1 MKKIIFTL
9 AAVFFLLSG
18 IVFAQEISIRYSAR
32 TGDRGFDSSLSK
44 MNIEARSNMDGF
56 MARLSTNYGVP
67 RAKIEM
73 MITEMNMPPAD
84 AYMTCKIS
92 TIAKRPVDDVLQEYK
107 ANRGKGWGVIA
118 KRMGIKPGS
127 REFRALK
134 KGDPDMDGP
143 GRGKGKGKGKKRGKG
158 RGWDRDED

>member
-1 MKKIIFTL
+1 MKKTIIAC
-9 AAVFFLLSG
+9 AAVFFLFNG
-18 IVFAQEISIRYSAR
+18 VVFAQEVSVRYSAR
-32 TGDRGFDSSLSK
+32 TGDRSFDSNLSR

-56 MARLSTNYGVP
+56 MTRLSVNHGVP

-73 MITEMNMPPAD
+73 MIRDMNMPPAD

-127 REFRALK
+127 REFHALK
-134 KGDPDMDGP
+134 KGDPDAAGP
-143 GRGKGKGKGKKRGKG
+143 GKGKGKGKKKGKGRG